1 MDTHVNTAATRSMV
15 AARRLVRAL
24 SRSARAVETSSGVS
38 GAQLFILRQLASAA
52 GPLSVNE
59 LAGLTL
65 THQSTV
71 SAILNPLVERRLVT
85 RTPAPDDAR
94 RMAIALTHRGRVLA
108 TTAPPTAQTQLVDGL
123 ARLPAGQRATL
134 ADALEAWL
142 EAAGLAGEPAPLFF
156 EHDRNPVV
164 PRVRAAVRAGR
175 RRHARAGRRDRSTPD
190 E

>member
-1 MDTHVNTAATRSMV
+1 MNTAATRSMV

-24 SRSARAVETSSGVS
+24 SRSARSVETSSGVS

-59 LAGLTL
+59 LAALTL

-85 RTPAPDDAR
+85 RTPAPDDGR
-94 RMAIALTHRGRVLA
+94 RVAIALTHRGRLL
-108 TTAPPTAQTQLVDGL
+108 TESAPPTAQTQLVDGL
-123 ARLPAGQRATL
+123 TRLPAGQRATL

-156 EHDRNPVV
+156 EHDRDSVAAPV
-164 PRVRAAVRAGR
+164 RTADRAGR
-175 RRHARAGRRDRSTPD
+175 QRRGDAGRRHRSARD